1 MPAAEPAQ
9 LIQAFDEQVTGFHT
23 EAFSLSE
30 DLQWLGRLRDL
41 GATVAVT
48 LHSSRILEVLA
59 REALARAGLSGPR
72 KSSTD
77 GPRLNDMLRQLME
90 YHSLSLETYR
100 LLDRLRDLGNKARH
114 VLRKVSVADADQG
127 YAIVLRGLQWF
138 FCEFPDGPKL
148 KSLTVPNHPLDS
160 LLPLEAATLLS
171 LLESADLDRRGF
183 LARLGLER
191 RHCPLLVSPV
201 LAAVL
206 IERLLD
212 GTRADEA
219 QIVLRAALERFPDD
233 IRLRQLQGLLW
244 SRAGRL
250 EDACRWLEAIEATD
264 SAADEETQ
272 GILAGAY
279 KRRADA
285 EPARREEWL
294 KASHAKYERGWRQSR
309 ETNTYLGIN
318 AAAIALWLRMPGNAP
333 AIARG
338 IRDLLEA
345 RRRRLIQAGGT
356 GKRFLNCWDQ
366 LTLAEAHLLLQEWES
381 ARQCYREAIDRFPR
395 QAKALE
401 VAREQAVKNLAAL
414 GRSDLV
420 GELFPV
426 LNRPPA

>member
-1 MPAAEPAQ
+1 MPTATTSH
-9 LIQAFDEQVTGFHT
+9 LIKAFDAQVTAFHT
-23 EAFSLSE
+23 EAFTLSE
-30 DLQWLGRLRDL
+30 DLEWLDRLREL
-41 GATVAVT
+41 RATVAVT
-48 LHSSRILEVLA
+48 LHGARILEVLA
-59 REALARAGLSGPR
+59 REALVRTGLGGSRKHGIDAPR
-72 KSSTD
+72 I
-77 GPRLNDMLRQLME
+77 NDILRQLME
-90 YHSLSLETYR
+90 YDRLSLETYR

-114 VLRKVSVADADQG
+114 VLRKVSVADAEQG

-138 FCEFPDGPKL
+138 FCEFSDGPKL
-148 KSLTVPNHPLDS
+148 KCLTVHNQPLDS
-160 LLPLEAATLLS
+160 LLPLEVATLLS

-183 LARLGLER
+183 LATLGLER

-212 GTRADEA
+212 GNRADEA
-219 QIVLRAALERFPDD
+219 QFVLTAALNRFPDD

-250 EDACRWLEAIEATD
+250 EDACHWLEAIEATD

-294 KASHAKYERGWRQSR
+294 KTAHGKYERGWRQSR

-318 AAAIALWLRMPGNAP
+318 AAALAVWLRLSGKTS

-345 RRRRLIQAGGT
+345 RRQRLIQADGT
-356 GKRFLNCWDQ
+356 TPRFLNCWDQ
-366 LTLAEAHLLLQEWES
+366 LTLAEAHLLLQDWDS
-381 ARQCYREAIDRFPR
+381 AQQCYREAVDRFPK
-395 QAKALE
+395 QSKALD
-401 VAREQAVKNLAAL
+401 VARVQANKNLVAL

-420 GELFPV
+420 DKLFPG
-426 LNRPPA
+426 